1 VKRDVDRA
9 IQNVTTWLDMVISP
23 KKNQYGIKYEGFI
36 AAEQEFNTSMYGIKG
51 NIDSTI
57 LVKDRDGKV
66 MSTAL
71 EIKTGKYKS
80 QAYRA
85 QVLLYSL
92 IISERFVNANPDNI
106 LLYIMDNELKD
117 PSQGSF

>member
-1 VKRDVDRA
+1 
-9 IQNVTTWLDMVISP
+9 
-23 KKNQYGIKYEGFI
+23 
-36 AAEQEFNTSMYGIKG
+36 MYGIKG

-57 LVKDRDGKV
+57 VIKDREGKV

-80 QAYRA
+80 QSYRA

-92 IISERFVNANPDNI
+92 IISERFANANPTNI

>member
-1 VKRDVDRA
+1 
-9 IQNVTTWLDMVISP
+9 
-23 KKNQYGIKYEGFI
+23 
-36 AAEQEFNTSMYGIKG
+36 
-51 NIDSTI
+51 
-57 LVKDRDGKV
+57 

-71 EIKTGKYKS
+71 EIKTGRYKS

-92 IISERFVNANPDNI
+92 IISERFANANPDNI

-117 PSQGSF
+117 PSQGSFQYIKQTKNELDSIILGRNELAKWYKRNSAAPLSLQGETLKRYRVPA